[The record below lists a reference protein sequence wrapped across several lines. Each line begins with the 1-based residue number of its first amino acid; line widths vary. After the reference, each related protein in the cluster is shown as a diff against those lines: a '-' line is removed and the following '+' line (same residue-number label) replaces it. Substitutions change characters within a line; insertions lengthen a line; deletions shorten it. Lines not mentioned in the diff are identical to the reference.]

1 MTNKRWFALAM
12 IVLFASAFWVAAQS
26 QDTAKDPVC
35 GMSVKKDGAK
45 WTYDYKGATYYFCAE
60 GCKTEFAKEP
70 EKYLGPNAEKK
81 PMGKM
86 MGQGMMHGRMQ
97 GQAQS
102 ADTAK
107 DLVCGMSVKKDG
119 AKWTSD
125 FKGMTYYFCSEGCKT
140 EFSKNP
146 EKYLGPD
153 AEKKPMGKMMGQG
166 MMHGRMQGQAQGQ
179 GLACACQNGACPM
192 MQADVERKVENTK
205 DGVVITMTSKN
216 PETVKKIQEHVAQM
230 KKDAGGAAAPAKE
243 MEGCGG
249 ACCAKK
255 K

>member
-12 IVLFASAFWVAAQS
+12 VVLFASAFWVAAQS

-45 WTYDYKGATYYFCAE
+45 WTYDHKGTTYYFCAE

-81 PMGKM
+81 PMG
-86 MGQGMMHGRMQ
+86 MMHGQMG
-97 GQAQS
+97 GQA
-102 ADTAK
+102 
-107 DLVCGMSVKKDG
+107 
-119 AKWTSD
+119 
-125 FKGMTYYFCSEGCKT
+125 
-140 EFSKNP
+140 
-146 EKYLGPD
+146 
-153 AEKKPMGKMMGQG
+153 
-166 MMHGRMQGQAQGQ
+166 HGQ
-179 GLACACQNGACPM
+179 GLACACQDGTCPM

-205 DGVVITMTSKN
+205 DGVVITMTSKT
-216 PETVKKIQEHVAQM
+216 PETVKKIQEHAAQM
-230 KKDAGGAAAPAKE
+230 KKDAGGTAAPAKE